1 MMWRLY
7 IQMEKNK
14 TYYFIVNGKAGAGRK
29 KNIWKHVLKPELIR
43 RGVYFH
49 QYECSYP
56 GHGTKI
62 VAQIMAEHSGE
73 LTLVVVGG
81 DGTFN
86 EVLNGITDFSRV
98 TLSYIPAGSAN
109 DLGYALGISGDPLRV
124 LKKILDGGRIYQ
136 MDIGK
141 TTFHRDES
149 ARYFAISSGIGLD
162 AEACRGA
169 KGRLKEVLNRL
180 HLGKLIYML
189 NTIHLV
195 LAYPATEGKLVFFD
209 KKGKPTER
217 RVHRLFFLAGMNQ
230 PYEGGHIQM
239 ARGARS
245 DDGKLSF
252 AMAHDLS
259 NVKALFSLALLALR
273 QQKHITGYE
282 VVEARACHIMLKDN
296 FEVHTDGET
305 FGGQWDVTMECLP
318 KKLQMLL

>member
-1 MMWRLY
+1 MKMK
-7 IQMEKNK
+7 KNEI
-14 TYYFIVNGKAGAGRK
+14 YYFIVNGKAGAGRK

-49 QYECSYP
+49 QYECSYQ
-56 GHGTKI
+56 GHGTEI
-62 VAQIMAEHSGE
+62 AAQIMAEHSGE

-86 EVLNGITDFSRV
+86 EVLNGITDFGRV

-109 DLGYALGISGDPLRV
+109 DLGYALGIANDPLRV
-124 LKKILDGGRIYQ
+124 LKKILDGGRIYR

-141 TTFHRDES
+141 TTFHGDQS
-149 ARYFAISSGIGLD
+149 VRYFAISSGIGLD
-162 AEACRGA
+162 AEACRDA
-169 KGRLKEVLNRL
+169 NGRLKEALNRL
-180 HLGKLIYML
+180 RLGKLIYML
-189 NTIHLV
+189 NTIRLV
-195 LAYPATEGKLVFFD
+195 LAYPATEAKLVFFD
-209 KKGKPTER
+209 KNGKPAER

-230 PYEGGHIQM
+230 PYEGGHLEM
-239 ARGARS
+239 ASGARS
-245 DDGKLSF
+245 DDGRLSF

-259 NVKALFSLALLALR
+259 NVKALLSLALLAVR
-273 QQKHITGYE
+273 QHKHIEGYE

-305 FGGQWDVTMECLP
+305 FGGQWDITMECLP